1 MHLIYVEDSADEQL
15 AIFTAL
21 ALPVE
26 QWRTCFTQ
34 VREFRRDLKRAYSIY
49 IYKELHAWKFVSGRG
64 RIAPTYVSLQQRAQI
79 FRTALET
86 VVHLPGAQMLNAC
99 FPKGQAN
106 RAFERLLNRIER
118 SLVAWDSHGILLC
131 DEGKEADYTRMVRRM
146 NVYNP
151 IPSRYGGWQETG
163 RPFRNIPLQRIV
175 EDPVFKKS
183 NQSYL
188 IQLVDFA
195 AYSLLRRERPT
206 ARIQQLGLDSA
217 FNILQPVLVTAA
229 TRKDPEG
236 ILRP

>member
-1 MHLIYVEDSADEQL
+1 MHLIYIEDSADENL
-15 AIFTAL
+15 AIFSAL

-26 QWRTCFTQ
+26 QWRTCFSI
-34 VREFRRDLKRAYSIY
+34 VRDFRKDLKRAYGIY

-64 RIAPTYVSLQQRAQI
+64 QIAPAIVTKPQRAAI
-79 FRTALET
+79 FRQALET
-86 VVHLPGAQMLNAC
+86 VTNLPGAQMLNAC
-99 FPKGQAN
+99 FPKGQAD

-131 DEGKEADYTRMVRRM
+131 DQGKEGDYTRLVRRM

-151 IPSRYGGWQETG
+151 ISSRFGGWGPT
-163 RPFRNIPLQRIV
+163 RSSSRNIPLDRIV
-175 EDPVFKKS
+175 EDPVFKRSDKS
-183 NQSYL
+183 YF

-206 ARIQQLGLDSA
+206 PNITQLGLANA
-217 FNILQPVLVTAA
+217 FEILQPILLRAA
-229 TRKDPEG
+229 TRYDPEG